1 MALLLCHTQIFPL
14 QEATFSEDISELKSP
29 NNKMNRLQFMQ
40 TIFPSNTKYSLA
52 KILQEA
58 NHLEAYA
65 HNKSNLELVSL
76 LHTVTYMLFNHFF

>member
-1 MALLLCHTQIFPL
+1 
-14 QEATFSEDISELKSP
+14 
-29 NNKMNRLQFMQ
+29 MQ